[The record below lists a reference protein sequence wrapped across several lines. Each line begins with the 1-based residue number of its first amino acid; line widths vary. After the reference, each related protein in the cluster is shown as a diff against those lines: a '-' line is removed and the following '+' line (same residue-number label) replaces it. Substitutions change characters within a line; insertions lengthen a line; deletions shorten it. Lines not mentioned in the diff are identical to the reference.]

1 MFLSTLFC
9 LSLHFLVCT
18 KHTGEWQYHRR
29 WRKITIFAPST
40 LKVSFESSCLFWSEF
55 FRNDS
60 GESEP
65 KARTECRC
73 ERNFFLHLRWYCHS
87 PYVLYIRV
95 TYTFL
100 IIAFWILLEKN
111 NYLLMRYACRLI
123 FTHLCLNSPD
133 IFYVC
138 GTRSG
143 ILISSKVRTYVR
155 IIYILSIPF

>member
-1 MFLSTLFC
+1 MPLLERVLPKMTPVRASRRRALTGVIFGRTSSKRDTYEQTL
-9 LSLHFLVCT
+9 
-18 KHTGEWQYHRR
+18 
-29 WRKITIFAPST
+29 
-40 LKVSFESSCLFWSEF
+40 
-55 FRNDS
+55 
-60 GESEP
+60 
-65 KARTECRC
+65 RTECRC
-73 ERNFFLHLRWYCHS
+73 ERNIFLHLRWYCHS